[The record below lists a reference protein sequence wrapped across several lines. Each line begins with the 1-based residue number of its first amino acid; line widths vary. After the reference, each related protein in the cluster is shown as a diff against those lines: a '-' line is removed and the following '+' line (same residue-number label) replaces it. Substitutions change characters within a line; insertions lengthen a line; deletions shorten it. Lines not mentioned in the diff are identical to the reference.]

1 MLKKTSVRVALG
13 VVATLVV
20 LLIVIAT
27 RPATYAVERSAT
39 VEAPV
44 DVVFAQVKDFRKWE
58 AWSPWAKRDPA
69 MKTKFEGTQGEV
81 GAVYSWE
88 GNDETGSGR
97 MTILAL
103 KPDERVDFKLEFI
116 KPFESTANN
125 GFKVEPA
132 GTGTKITWFMSGDNT
147 FMGKAFS
154 LVMDM
159 DAMIGKDFEQGLGD
173 IKKIAEETAKAPPP
187 KPAEGETENAAAKP

>member
-13 VVATLVV
+13 VAAALVV

-27 RPATYAVERSAT
+27 RPSTYKVERSAT
-39 VEAPV
+39 VAAPV
-44 DVVFAQVKDFRKWE
+44 DVVFAQVKDFRKWS
-58 AWSPWAKRDPA
+58 AWSPWAKRDPQ
-69 MKTKFEGTQGEV
+69 MKTKFEGNQGEV
-81 GAVYSWE
+81 GAMYSWE
-88 GNDETGSGR
+88 GNDDTGSGK
-97 MTILAL
+97 MTITAL
-103 KPDERVDFKLEFI
+103 KPDERVDFKLEFF

-125 GFKVEPA
+125 GFTVEPDGA
-132 GTGTKITWFMSGDNT
+132 GTKITWFMGGDNT

-173 IKKIAEETAKAPPP
+173 IKKIAEEAAKAP
-187 KPAEGETENAAAKP
+187 KPAEGETQNTAAPAQ